1 MTTDHI
7 EARGR
12 TMYCTR
18 CECVASVNMP
28 AKIDEIIYQMD
39 SFRDAH
45 KDCKPHAAET
55 QMSDYIK
62 GFDAGCEHLM
72 REIELF
78 NKQAPLQ
85 PALVPEVLKHLRR
98 GLK

>member
-18 CECVASVNMP
+18 CECTSTVQMP
-28 AKIDEIIYQMD
+28 ALIDHIIAQMD
-39 SFRDAH
+39 FFRDAH
-45 KDCKPHAAET
+45 KDCKPNATET
-55 QMSDYIK
+55 QMSEYIK

-78 NKQAPLQ
+78 NRQAHLQ
-85 PALVPEVLKHLRR
+85 PALVPEVLKHLRK

>member
-1 MTTDHI
+1 MSTNHI

-18 CECVASVNMP
+18 CECAATVKMP
-28 AKIDEIIYQMD
+28 ANIDNIIKQMD
-39 SFRDAH
+39 DFRDTHEKCPPRASE
-45 KDCKPHAAET
+45 AE
-55 QMSDYIK
+55 MSEYIR

-78 NKQAPLQ
+78 NNRAPLQ
-85 PALVPEVLKHLRR
+85 PALVPEVLKHLRK

>member
-18 CECVASVNMP
+18 CECTAIVQMP
-28 AKIDEIIYQMD
+28 ALIDQIIAQMD

-45 KDCKPHAAET
+45 KGCKPHAAET
-55 QMSDYIK
+55 QMSDHIK

-85 PALVPEVLKHLRR
+85 PVHVSELIKHLRK

>member
-18 CECVASVNMP
+18 CECATSVNMP

-45 KDCKPHAAET
+45 KDCKPLAIES
-55 QMSDYIK
+55 QMSEYIK

-78 NKQAPLQ
+78 NKHAPLQ
-85 PALVPEVLKHLRR
+85 PVHVSELVKHLRK